1 MATFDIEAARDAGAT
16 DEQIMGFLS
25 DKVGFD
31 LPSAMSAGA
40 TDDQLL
46 GFLLPKFNEKVHE
59 ERTGFMPHAKSALE
73 DIIPKVEEGVST
85 GAELLGMQKT
95 AEEMKAKAEEAK
107 RNKKNFAEETAQ
119 E

>member
-1 MATFDIEAARDAGAT
+1 MATFDIEAARNAGAT

-46 GFLLPKFNEKVHE
+46 SFLLPKCF
-59 ERTGFMPHAKSALE
+59 
-73 DIIPKVEEGVST
+73 
-85 GAELLGMQKT
+85 
-95 AEEMKAKAEEAK
+95 
-107 RNKKNFAEETAQ
+107 
-119 E
+119 